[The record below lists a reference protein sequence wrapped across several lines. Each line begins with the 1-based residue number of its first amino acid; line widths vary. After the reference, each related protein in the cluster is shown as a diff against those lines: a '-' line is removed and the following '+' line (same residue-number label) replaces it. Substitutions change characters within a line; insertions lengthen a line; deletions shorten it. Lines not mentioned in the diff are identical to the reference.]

1 MIDELWRAKSAWR
14 RTSVSVFLN
23 VIGMPFDALIAMS
36 VPGIPIWP
44 NLTSMALGVVL
55 LGLLFAVR
63 RKPNLRLIEGVFL
76 LNVVA
81 ILIALWFTNSGYAES
96 GRPWVP
102 FQANKLGMLTVALL
116 APRLWAGAL
125 CIAAYAGTAFVQMA
139 TFSPSVQLRMALG
152 EPWATLATALFALVL
167 LAYLLRRMNLEQQV
181 ARAEAEAAAMQRFA
195 RRLLALRDLANTP
208 LQTITFA
215 TELARRKHLDLE
227 TLFERVD
234 RAVERMQGLDQL
246 FREYE
251 DVLDWDA
258 TDQKT
263 TAPG

>member
-1 MIDELWRAKSAWR
+1 
-14 RTSVSVFLN
+14 
-23 VIGMPFDALIAMS
+23 
-36 VPGIPIWP
+36 
-44 NLTSMALGVVL
+44 
-55 LGLLFAVR
+55 
-63 RKPNLRLIEGVFL
+63 
-76 LNVVA
+76 
-81 ILIALWFTNSGYAES
+81 
-96 GRPWVP
+96 
-102 FQANKLGMLTVALL
+102 
-116 APRLWAGAL
+116 
-125 CIAAYAGTAFVQMA
+125 
-139 TFSPSVQLRMALG
+139 
-152 EPWATLATALFALVL
+152 
-167 LAYLLRRMNLEQQV
+167 MNLEQQV